1 MWIFSNLCHRMV
13 YISRD
18 KNSRLCYF
26 SPLRFLRVFRFSRIS
41 LFRIAYVKVVI
52 CKCTATAHRHGQT
65 YALASRHSIRI
76 GGLFYYYFI
85 VSTEQTS
92 FFFYFSSFVVVHCCF
107 FLFREVGRDK
117 GTVNN
122 RNLSNPKGRV
132 ELVFEQSALSETYL
146 IHVLI
151 VCTVQKYRC
160 GDFEGTTKSFCIAES
175 HRGEEKKLFSFK
187 IGIHSDWMGRTK
199 DTKRGRR
206 RMKKW
211 NEIRWMCECVPRIPR
226 YFPLSWLIFMEKPIE
241 WERTKVQKRNPLC
254 VCVCTVYR
262 NLIQ

>member
-175 HRGEEKKLFSFK
+175 HREEEKNYS
-187 IGIHSDWMGRTK
+187 HSK
-199 DTKRGRR
+199 S
-206 RMKKW
+206 
-211 NEIRWMCECVPRIPR
+211 ESI
-226 YFPLSWLIFMEKPIE
+226 LIE
-241 WERTKVQKRNPLC
+241 WGEQRTRKEEEEEWRNETKSVECASAFRVYHGIFHCLGSFSWRNPLNESGQKCKKGIRC
-254 VCVCTVYR
+254 VCVCVLCTG
-262 NLIQ
+262 I